1 MTHSAGHS
9 PDECGW
15 SCKFHNLTNRIKT
28 EFAERRNNSYIK
40 KAEAYGY
47 NSVDDFKKAVKEAQ
61 EKGRARAQEER
72 RKNLTRGL
80 EINSYLK
87 AGGGKNSRPNG
98 DILNALLGK
107 PVTKTNRFPKH
118 RKNKIYAPTSPE
130 RKKTIT
136 EWVVVGGVAYPT
148 KRNATPKSKT
158 VKRKTRRRKRRAPK
172 RYSSRPVGYA
182 KFF

>member
-61 EKGRARAQEER
+61 DKGRAKAQEER
-72 RKNLTRGL
+72 RKNLTKGL

-87 AGGGKNSRPNG
+87 AGGGASRRPNS

-107 PVTKTNRFPKH
+107 PVTKTNKTRKR
-118 RKNKIYAPTSPE
+118 RKNKIYAPTAPE
-130 RKKTIT
+130 RTKTIT

-148 KRNATPKSKT
+148 TPNVTPKSKT